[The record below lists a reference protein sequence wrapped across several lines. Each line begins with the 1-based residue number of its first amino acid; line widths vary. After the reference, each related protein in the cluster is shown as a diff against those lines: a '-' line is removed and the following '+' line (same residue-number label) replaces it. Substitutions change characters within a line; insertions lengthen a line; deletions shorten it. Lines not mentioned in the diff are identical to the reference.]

1 VNRTDR
7 IPSLDGVRGIAIIV
21 VFLYHATQLAGIST
35 LRLAMGWGWM
45 GVDLFFVLSGY
56 LITGILFD
64 AREDA
69 SYYRAFYGKRVLR
82 ILPAYAFYLAVLMWV
97 QWNQF
102 RGTQG
107 WYVSNLSNVLFW
119 LRGWTVAPRGAEHLW
134 SLAVEEQFYF
144 VWPFVIA
151 RCRRPRTGLYVALG
165 VALGSALLRAL
176 VVWQDTG
183 NAWETAYLLTPLR
196 ADGLAWGAFLAM
208 LQRCRP
214 TRFTVR
220 DAASLL
226 SFLGAIGLVVVLTSL
241 RKASWQPPFMQ
252 LLGYPAI
259 AMLGGGL
266 VGFAVLAPNSLL
278 GAAPLRIA
286 GKYSYAG
293 YLWHPF
299 ALYAVQRWTQLQGL
313 SLIGAGLVAT
323 AIPVLVSW
331 YAVER
336 PALRAK
342 RFFSERA
349 ERPEL
354 PAAA

>member
-82 ILPAYAFYLAVLMWV
+82 ILPAYAFYLSALMWV
-97 QWNQF
+97 QWGQF
-102 RGTQG
+102 HGTQG
-107 WYVSNLSNVLFW
+107 WYFANLSNVLFW

-134 SLAVEEQFYF
+134 SLAVEEQFYL

-176 VVWQDTG
+176 VVWQATG
-183 NAWETAYLLTPLR
+183 NTWDTSYLLTPLR
-196 ADGLAWGAFLAM
+196 ADGLAWGAFIAM
-208 LQRCRP
+208 LERSRP
-214 TRFTVR
+214 SRISVR
-220 DAASLL
+220 DAASALSLL
-226 SFLGAIGLVVVLTSL
+226 GVAGLVVVVIGQVQ
-241 RKASWQPPFMQ
+241 ASWESPMMQ
-252 LLGYPAI
+252 LIGYPAI
-259 AMLGGGL
+259 AMLGGGI
-266 VGFAVLAPNSLL
+266 VGFAVLAPRSLL
-278 GAAPLRIA
+278 SALPLRIA

-299 ALYAVQRWTQLQGL
+299 ALYLVQRWTHLQGA
-313 SLIGAGLVAT
+313 SLIAAGLIAT
-323 AIPVLVSW
+323 AAPVLVSW

-342 RFFSERA
+342 RLFA
-349 ERPEL
+349 EPAQRPPL